1 MPFELR
7 VKVRIA
13 QALALGLVLGCAT
26 PQRKAEFRPA
36 VAQTAEERAQDEKT
50 GRSFAI
56 STQGEASARAARE
69 VFEKGGSLV
78 DAAIAASL
86 VISVERPHSTGLGGG
101 GFLVYHDAR
110 ARKSYALD
118 FRERAPR
125 GLAQKHFVDSTG
137 KVDLKRAQDTALAG
151 GSPGLI
157 AGLGEMHRRWGRL
170 AWKDLF
176 EPAIRLAEA
185 GFPVYPA
192 LAEALEDRAEVL
204 ARFPD
209 SRRIFLRA
217 DGSALRVGD
226 RLIQKELGQTLRAIA
241 RGGAKEFYQGKLAR
255 KIVQGVRASGGV
267 LDEHDLKTYAVKE
280 RSPIR
285 AHVFGAEVVS
295 MPPPSSGGVHMI
307 QILKDLEREG
317 AQTHP
322 YQSAPFA
329 HLLARAFQHAF
340 ADRAKH
346 LGDPDFVKV
355 PLEGLLSDA
364 YLRERFRVPSLLR
377 AAPATEISAGMP
389 PGAESSETTHISV
402 QDGDG
407 NAIASTQSI
416 NGWMG
421 SGLVIPGTGVL
432 WNNTID
438 DFAISSGANLYGAI
452 GGDAN
457 ALAPAKTP
465 LSSMTPTVVLKD
477 GKPAL
482 VLGAPGGTR
491 IITCVAQVLLAR
503 WVYGLPLYESVQQVR
518 MHHQWK
524 PDQLK
529 IEEPGFDAAVERAL
543 KELGYP
549 LERSRVHCRVMAT
562 ERAADGT
569 LRAVTDARDFG
580 AVEAY

>member
-1 MPFELR
+1 L
-7 VKVRIA
+7 I
-13 QALALGLVLGCAT
+13 LGCAT
-26 PQRKAEFRPA
+26 PGGKLGFRPA
-36 VAQTAEERAQDEKT
+36 VVQSADERSQDEKT

-56 STQGEASARAARE
+56 STQGEAAARAARE

-86 VISVERPHSTGLGGG
+86 TISVERPHSTGIGGG
-101 GFLVYHDAR
+101 GFLVYFDAR
-110 ARKSYALD
+110 AQKAYALD
-118 FRERAPR
+118 FRERAP
-125 GLAQKHFVDSTG
+125 LELVQAKFVDASG

-151 GSPGLI
+151 GTPGLI
-157 AGLGEMHRRWGRL
+157 AGMAEMHRRWGRL
-170 AWKDLF
+170 PWKDLF
-176 EPAIRLAEA
+176 GPAIRLADE
-185 GFPVYPA
+185 GFLVYPT

-204 ARFPD
+204 RRFP
-209 SRRIFLRA
+209 STRAIFLRA

-226 RLIQKELGQTLRAIA
+226 RLIQKDLAETLRQIA
-241 RGGAKEFYQGKLAR
+241 RGGSKEFYRGVLSR
-255 KIVQGVRASGGV
+255 KIVKGVRDAGGV
-267 LDEHDLKTYAVKE
+267 LASRDLREYAVKE
-280 RSPIR
+280 RVPVRSE
-285 AHVFGAEVVS
+285 VFGGEVIS
-295 MPPPSSGGVHMI
+295 MPPPSSGGVHLL

-317 AQTHP
+317 AQALR
-322 YQSAPFA
+322 YQSTPFA

-355 PLEGLLSDA
+355 PVSGLLSDA
-364 YLRERFRVPSLLR
+364 YLRDRFHAHSRAR
-377 AAPATEISAGMP
+377 AARGDEISAGQP
-389 PGAESSETTHISV
+389 AGAESSETTHLSL
-402 QDGDG
+402 QDAAG
-407 NAIASTQSI
+407 NAVASTQSI

-421 SGLVIPGTGVL
+421 SGLVVPGTGIL

-452 GGDAN
+452 GGSAN
-457 ALAPAKTP
+457 ALVPLKTP

-529 IEEPGFDAAVERAL
+529 IEEPGFDPNVEREL
-543 KELGYP
+543 KEMGYP

-562 ERAADGT
+562 ERGTDGT

-580 AVEAY
+580 ATEAY